1 MSEIL
6 VGNTKVSA
14 KNLNRVPL
22 SIIEFKN
29 KFYIINKTSL
39 NSIQVYSSSNGI
51 ENFNTSDFDNDE
63 TKIYEVLIV
72 RKR

>member
-6 VGNTKVSA
+6 VGTTKVSA

-22 SIIEFKN
+22 SILEFKN

-39 NSIQVYSSSNGI
+39 NSIQVYSSLNGI
-51 ENFNTSDFDNDE
+51 ENFNTSDFNNDQQN
-63 TKIYEVLIV
+63 L
-72 RKR
+72 RSF